1 MELART
7 AATLQSVAKMNEA
20 CSAAIREDWR
30 GSANLYR
37 STYETASPE
46 FEAWFYALD
55 GYTSIFRMRH
65 TTPTE
70 ADMRFI
76 RRVEDNPAAPTLH
89 RAHCAF
95 SRGLLFWDSGNR
107 AKAVHCYRHAI
118 ELAEAASP
126 SECNAKIFFAP
137 RGFLPMRTVMEDF
150 MRDCRGNLAALAG
163 SSQQPLSGGSAATPV
178 EQGDDPAIS
187 GQKTWVP
194 FGPHFWGDS
203 HHASLAI
210 LNRYHAVHPG
220 TCDKCGKKA
229 AHILQCGKCR
239 STRYCGASCQ
249 REDWA
254 EHKKGCRK
262 PKDFKAGDLVRLWG
276 LESTPE
282 LNGSILQVL
291 GAASSPGI
299 WRVSI
304 LGGDKSVTTSADNMT
319 LVVCS
324 EDRAKVLEG

>member
-126 SECNAKIFFAP
+126 SECNAKIFFAHSHG
-137 RGFLPMRTVMEDF
+137 GFRIVEAIWPPS
-150 MRDCRGNLAALAG
+150 LAVLSSRSAEGQLRHLSSREMIQPYLVRKLGSLLAL
-163 SSQQPLSGGSAATPV
+163 
-178 EQGDDPAIS
+178 IS
-187 GQKTWVP
+187 G
-194 FGPHFWGDS
+194 
-203 HHASLAI
+203 
-210 LNRYHAVHPG
+210 
-220 TCDKCGKKA
+220 
-229 AHILQCGKCR
+229 
-239 STRYCGASCQ
+239 
-249 REDWA
+249 E
-254 EHKKGCRK
+254 
-262 PKDFKAGDLVRLWG
+262 
-276 LESTPE
+276 
-282 LNGSILQVL
+282 
-291 GAASSPGI
+291 
-299 WRVSI
+299 
-304 LGGDKSVTTSADNMT
+304 T
-319 LVVCS
+319 LITHRWPS
-324 EDRAKVLEG
+324 